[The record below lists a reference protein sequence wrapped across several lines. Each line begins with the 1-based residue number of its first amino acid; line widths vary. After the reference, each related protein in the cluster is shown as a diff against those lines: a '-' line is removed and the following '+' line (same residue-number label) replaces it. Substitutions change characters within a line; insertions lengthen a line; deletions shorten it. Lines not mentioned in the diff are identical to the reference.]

1 MYDEGSA
8 VSQVPSQLLRL
19 GKEKITIDFNSQKL
33 KAMLRKYYSYPED
46 HRKQIWTNLL
56 QLPRNE
62 DAYKE
67 LLAKPELP
75 QASRLVEQ
83 KRCKKRIIPIINS
96 LIHWHAALLNC
107 DWIPLFVQKLD
118 NTFGSDPLFIFE
130 VTLTFLLNYFGDWLS
145 EFPGPPPEILSR
157 IDAIFTNYDPI
168 LRDGLGSGLVAWPVY
183 RSCFAEILY
192 DRSWLEMMD
201 VILSSNPQFYEFLVV
216 AWLIF
221 NSRQLRI
228 DHQTFHKAKRPID
241 IASVVKIAQ
250 KVLTFTPK
258 NLITNTYFQPLNQGR
273 YPLIEASA
281 DCVALRT
288 LQSDNDKLIFLQN
301 QLKEER
307 RKANAAELTK
317 KRRDETY
324 SAISQL
330 IESRDNVERIE
341 TAKAAGELNQIMS
354 RLRLEGKRMKQS
366 EERDFLDNWI
376 HEWNKGINMS
386 LSTLPTRSAEDDLDD
401 EIVCQQEVRM
411 QSMSNLRQA
420 DRMMRDSRKVS
431 ITRAKHARGEIEA
444 HLHKTQIQNELAE
457 LSENPDILL
466 KIKPL

>member
-8 VSQVPSQLLRL
+8 VSQVRSQFLRL

-33 KAMLRKYYSYPED
+33 KGMLRKYYSYPVD
-46 HRKQIWTNLL
+46 HRKQIWEILL
-56 QLPRNE
+56 QIPRNK
-62 DAYKE
+62 DAYEE
-67 LLAKPELP
+67 LLSKPKLP
-75 QASRLVEQ
+75 QAARLVEQ
-83 KRCKKRIIPIINS
+83 KQCKKRIVPIINS

-107 DWIPLFVQKLD
+107 DWLPLFVQKLD
-118 NTFGSDPLFIFE
+118 NTFGNDPLFVFE
-130 VTLTFLLNYFGDWLS
+130 VTLTFLLNYFGEWLS

-201 VILSSNPQFYEFLVV
+201 VVFSSNPQFYEFLVV

-221 NSRQLRI
+221 NSRQLRV
-228 DHQTFHKAKRPID
+228 DHQTFHKAQRPID
-241 IASVVKIAQ
+241 LGSVVKIAQ
-250 KVLTFTPK
+250 KILAFTP
-258 NLITNTYFQPLNQGR
+258 TNVLAHAYFQPLQQGR

-288 LQSDNDKLIFLQN
+288 LQSDNDKLIILQN

-307 RKANAAELTK
+307 RKTDAAELTK

-324 SAISQL
+324 SAISNL
-330 IESRDNVERIE
+330 IESRDNIERIE
-341 TAKAAGELNQIMS
+341 TAKAAGELNQIMG
-354 RLRLEGKRMKQS
+354 RLRLEGKRMKQC

-376 HEWNKGINMS
+376 HDWNKGVNMTM
-386 LSTLPTRSAEDDLDD
+386 STLPIRSEDDIED
-401 EIVCQQEVRM
+401 EIVSQQDIRM

-420 DRMMRDSRKVS
+420 DRMVRESRKVS
-431 ITRAKHARGEIEA
+431 VTRAKHARGEIEA

-457 LSENPDILL
+457 LSEKPDVLL
-466 KIKPL
+466 KLNSL